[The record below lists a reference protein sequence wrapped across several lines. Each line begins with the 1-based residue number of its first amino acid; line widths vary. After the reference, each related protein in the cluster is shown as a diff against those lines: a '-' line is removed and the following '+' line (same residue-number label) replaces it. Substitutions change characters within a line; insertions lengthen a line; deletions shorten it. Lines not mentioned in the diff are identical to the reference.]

1 MMESLFYYLE
11 CAWYWLITAIDEIVW
26 FAQQSPILAIL
37 AVIILGLLCKI
48 WVVKRK
54 QTIY

>member
-11 CAWYWLITAIDEIVW
+11 CAWYWLINAIDEIVW